1 MYIKTIYIIR
11 TVDSKKYSYESKY
24 DLLDNAYKEIMYD
37 KHLKVRDWKEDNVI
51 IINTRH
57 IVSIER
63 YL

>member
-11 TVDSKKYSYESKY
+11 TVDNKKYCYESKY
-24 DLLDNAYKEIMYD
+24 DLLDNAYKEIMYN
-37 KHLKVRDWKEDNVI
+37 KHLKARDWKEDNVV

-63 YL
+63 WL

>member
-11 TVDSKKYSYESKY
+11 TVDSRKYSYESKY
-24 DLLDNAYKEIMYD
+24 DLLDNAYKEIMHN
-37 KHLKVRDWKEDNVI
+37 KHLKVIDWKEDNVV

-63 YL
+63 WL

>member
-11 TVDSKKYSYESKY
+11 TVDNRKYSYESKY
-24 DLLDNAYKEIMYD
+24 DLLNNAYKEIMD
-37 KHLKVRDWKEDNVI
+37 KEHVKAEDWKEDNVV

-63 YL
+63 WL